1 MCKSTGVGE
10 KLAHLVREAVRGL
23 VCVVSRVKMED
34 VESAERSWGGGGPD
48 GPWKSAWEVWIS
60 WECSAWVLREK
71 KQG

>member
-48 GPWKSAWEVWIS
+48 GP
-60 WECSAWVLREK
+60 
-71 KQG
+71 